1 MENSLT
7 RFNILLFRR
16 VQAGNARYILMAIN
30 PVFLVVNSVVGVLTL
45 CQAVVITV
53 GFAEFCDSLV
63 ESREKLH
70 NQFAKENPLAENPYE
85 VVSS

>member
-1 MENSLT
+1 
-7 RFNILLFRR
+7 
-16 VQAGNARYILMAIN
+16 MAIN
-30 PVFLVVNSVVGVLTL
+30 PVFLVVNFVVTLLTL
-45 CQAVVITV
+45 CHAAVVTV

-70 NQFAKENPLAENPYE
+70 EQYARENPFATADDNPYK

>member
-1 MENSLT
+1 
-7 RFNILLFRR
+7 
-16 VQAGNARYILMAIN
+16 MAIN
-30 PVFLVVNSVVGVLTL
+30 PVFLVVNSVVGLLTL

-70 NQFAKENPLAENPYE
+70 NQFAKENPFAAENPYE

>member
-1 MENSLT
+1 
-7 RFNILLFRR
+7 
-16 VQAGNARYILMAIN
+16 MAIN
-30 PVFLVVNSVVGVLTL
+30 PVFLIVNSLVAFLTL

-70 NQFAKENPLAENPYE
+70 NEYVEKNPNAVDNPYK
-85 VVSS
+85 VVST